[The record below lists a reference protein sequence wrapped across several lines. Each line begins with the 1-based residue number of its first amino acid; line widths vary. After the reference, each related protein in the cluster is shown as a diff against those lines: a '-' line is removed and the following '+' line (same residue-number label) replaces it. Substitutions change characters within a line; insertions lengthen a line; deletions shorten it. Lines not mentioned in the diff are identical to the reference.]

1 MSLKNLS
8 ASKKTHKFLI
18 DKLKDKKI
26 FQIYKK
32 FEKNLNLNQDF
43 IVAVSGGPDSLA
55 LSFLAKIY
63 SINKSLKVNFLLVD
77 HKLRRN
83 SSEEAEFV
91 KKLLKKLSIKL
102 IVLKWNGKK
111 PRNNIQSI
119 ARAKRYD
126 LLIKQSKKLKINNIL
141 LGHHKDDL
149 IENFF
154 IRMLRGSGLN
164 GMLSFNEKFEFQKT
178 NVIRPLMNFSKKDLV
193 FISKK
198 VFDNYVDDP
207 SNGNENFKRIKI
219 RNLIKALKSEGLN
232 FEKFNLTFRNLKFAN
247 NSIKF
252 LTEKNIIENSI
263 TFEKKKSIFLNKD
276 FFNQPEEIV
285 FRSLTEIIKIVGKKY
300 YPVRGKKIDK
310 IVELI
315 RNRVFFKVTL
325 GNCAIRKVNN
335 TIIVSK
341 EHQS

>member
-1 MSLKNLS
+1 MSPKNLN
-8 ASKKTHKFLI
+8 ASNKTHKFLI

-32 FEKNLNLNQDF
+32 FEKNLNLNQNF

-63 SINKSLKVNFLLVD
+63 SIDKSLKVNFFLVD
-77 HKLRRN
+77 HKLRHN
-83 SSEEAEFV
+83 SSEEANFV
-91 KKLLKKLSIKL
+91 KKLLKKISIELSI
-102 IVLKWNGKK
+102 LKWNGKK

-119 ARAKRYD
+119 ARAKRYA
-126 LLIKQSKKLKINNIL
+126 LLNKQSKKLKINHIL

-164 GMLSFNEKFEFQKT
+164 GMLSFDEKSEFQKI
-178 NVIRPLMNFSKKDLV
+178 NIIRPLMKFSKKDLV

-198 VFDNYVDDP
+198 VFEAYVKDP
-207 SNGNENFKRIKI
+207 SNENENFKRIKI
-219 RNLIKALKSEGLN
+219 RNFIKTLKSEGLSIG
-232 FEKFNLTFRNLKFAN
+232 KFNLTIKNLKFAN
-247 NSIKF
+247 DSIKF
-252 LTEKNIIENSI
+252 FTENNIIENSI
-263 TFEKKKSIFLNKD
+263 TFRKKKSIFLNKE

-285 FRSLTEIIKIVGKKY
+285 FRSLTEIIKIVGGKY

-310 IVELI
+310 TIELV
-315 RNRVFFKVTL
+315 RNTVSFKITL
-325 GNCAIRKVNN
+325 GNCVIKRVNS

-341 EHQS
+341 ED